1 MREWAPTSVAVD
13 PSSKFAYVVNRGD
26 NTLSMYVINS
36 STGDL
41 TANGTIAT
49 GTEPFAVVVDPS
61 GKFAYVTNESGS
73 VSIYTQWQWHADRRR
88 HGHGGKRLHIDG
100 CDRGQVGTSR
110 GLSATLAHPS
120 TQARKAP

>member
-1 MREWAPTSVAVD
+1 LTPTVAGVVSCGNGPTSVAVD

-73 VSIYTQWQWHADRRR
+73 VSIYTLN
-88 HGHGGKRLHIDG
+88 GN
-100 CDRGQVGTSR
+100 GT
-110 GLSATLAHPS
+110 LTSAGTATAGSGPIS
-120 TQARKAP
+120 MAVTAAK